1 MKLVFIVYNVAIH
14 EEIMEILEKLDLKSY
29 TRWEEVTGVG
39 RQSGPHL
46 NTHVWPAK
54 NAALVVVAKDN
65 EAQLLMEEIRQ
76 LRKTAAREGVK
87 AFCWRVDNATHIRHP
102 QRTKKQQFS

>member
-1 MKLVFIVYNVAIH
+1 MTLVFIAYNIAIH
-14 EEIMEILEKLDLKSY
+14 EEIMEILDKLDLKSY

-54 NAALVVVAKDN
+54 NSALAVVAGND
-65 EAQLLMEEIRQ
+65 EAGLLMEEIRR
-76 LRKTAAREGVK
+76 LRKTAGKVGVK
-87 AFCWRVDNATHIRHP
+87 AFCWRVEDIT
-102 QRTKKQQFS
+102 